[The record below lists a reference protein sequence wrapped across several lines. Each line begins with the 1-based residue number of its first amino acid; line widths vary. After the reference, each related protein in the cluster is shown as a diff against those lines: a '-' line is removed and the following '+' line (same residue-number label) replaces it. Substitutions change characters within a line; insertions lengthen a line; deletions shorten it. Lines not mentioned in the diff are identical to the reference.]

1 MPGESTDRS
10 VPAARH
16 QDQGDEATRLPGPD
30 MTRHPSTDSMP
41 SDSGSTPSDS
51 GSTPSDSGSIPSDS
65 GSSPSPS
72 TPQKPLPVCDSPF
85 GPRLLRATPSHS
97 VTLRPQPEGSDYR
110 HSNKARLSGR
120 LGGHGPCG
128 RHIPVKMER
137 IKVLTGS
144 EVESDYKEPDTMD
157 TRVVMGQETL
167 LKTSEI
173 QKGKTQGLSSS
184 QAIPLPGVPDAAA
197 PQITPM
203 TDTQMDTAKK
213 ESQRQSP
220 PNGEAQQKGP
230 EQPPNSFPS
239 PLLKTLIPAPSS
251 SAEFIGAGDIL
262 IDNPGEGCTPSQN
275 EVPSASFP
283 ELAYPVVLSFSEPA
297 YIVDPLRVGVPTFLD
312 PDPYYTAPSTPIKA
326 TARHSHMKH
335 HSYPGSPVYPLS
347 PGSPSDSE
355 ELCSPLTSPSGSY
368 VTAEGGSWTSSYT
381 SSTSPS
387 PNLLFTEEA
396 SEAPACF
403 VSSLSEIGDEAG
415 EERSRGRAERGQEQ
429 ERGEAFCLYTSE
441 IFGRSSRLSD
451 TVILE
456 EEDMVRGEEVQG
468 SSGCSHPVVS
478 HSHWMV
484 EDISPRRSSSG
495 RSSDSQEDVVG
506 SEGLLCLLEDAH
518 VRRAEYPATLPQE
531 GLELQLEA
539 CGSDEHYSYIEQLAM
554 ERVRQL
560 ELASDVLG
568 TDTDTA
574 TPSSASISHSSPLL
588 EAFGDIDSNS
598 FMLFPGSC
606 TNDGPDEDRMI
617 PASLL
622 SFPLH
627 TSLIFQADSM
637 EITLFPTEEETEV
650 EEVKKENEEKD
661 VDAYAAGE
669 DEADVEDVDDDDD
682 DDDYEDEEEEATEAK
697 IEEKVAEEEDDVNV
711 AEEECDG
718 KAVEEPTEEDTSTSF
733 LHSLSETSINEG
745 LDESFC
751 YPDDTDDSLDS
762 ASYNGEEDERLYS
775 TERHAHSPEPRGLDA
790 ANCNNLQPEA
800 EQQSVSVQAEPLEGQ
815 IGQDELSHL
824 MEPPHSS
831 ESVPEQPPSSHSP
844 SGSESDME
852 ISSGLSDS
860 PSQPKDVCGSTP
872 VANPPVDSALR
883 HDATNNP
890 ANVCF
895 HAMSCPSVTVQKN
908 TAEQPYRILALEI
921 RPEATVTEVKDQSLL
936 EHIKTERDQQRSG
949 RSEEEPTDELE
960 GDSFKLLIKPRH
972 SQFKSKQHSA
982 GIARPLSSKSET
994 HKSPTSVGA
1003 VIAISV
1009 PIVQTE
1015 HGELELDQ
1023 QNGNALA
1030 EGVSLKCESKEGTST
1045 SMNAGSPTAATN
1057 DLNKGVPLLS
1067 YPKDP
1072 IPNPSNIPISAC
1084 SEVVSDPPDNLIL
1097 NPCPCDS
1104 AQENLREN
1112 TLSAEEGG
1120 TGAHGSP
1127 HTPLAIS
1134 PKRENSETTSAR
1146 GMDSAAMAWG
1156 ADGMGLRLGLGL
1168 GPGATLGAFGVVGS
1182 LSLSLGKSYELEEAE
1197 SLLMCNI
1204 EGQSTQMAMAP
1215 DIPDIDS
1222 GENEN
1227 DGEGDKQNNSALWKR
1242 EGMADVEL
1250 IGEGAPE
1257 SNLSHWRSIE
1267 EISEAG
1273 GGEDGSSRFLD
1284 DNVSNL
1290 NPGDGGNNKDAQDQG
1305 NTLAFNSLEMP
1316 VSGTLNALS
1325 EELRPLNTSV
1335 SVTESTSNIP
1345 LNDVPT
1351 PNEVHVD
1358 RKPTDSSLNL
1368 SETEDVCDSP
1378 CNISALGSDMSIG
1391 GQLPSSPERI
1401 NSRRQNNTESPSASK
1416 EIDIAFSLIGG
1427 SFGSFTS
1434 KPKLNQSRPA
1444 RSCQEIAKAVLGK
1457 DEEENIVPL
1466 LKPLTMELQTE
1477 GQREVAV
1484 SHLTSSDIS
1493 QPKTQN
1499 AFEGVE
1505 TCVCTSGERDVEDKV
1520 KAKNGEKERK
1530 NEPERVTNNEKDNGN
1545 VSPED
1550 FEDSLCHTHHEPCA
1564 DQPVTAKKG
1573 QKGRQDKHKAS
1584 QSATHA
1590 DTGPQPGPEPKEC
1603 GVSLAASAAG
1613 GLTGGF
1619 AHSKSKK
1626 GLKQNKMSV
1635 ASDKQ
1640 QTVPGKGEAEGNQYR
1655 TDNSSSSPDECISS
1669 LGNSISSTR
1678 AQDKLHD
1685 LASKNHSMQKQE
1697 VLDNRPLPRGSP
1709 KDINENNISS
1719 SPTGEHTSSPS
1730 RLFSPPLPLSS
1741 SPRPCSSLDP
1751 EDDLNTSVQESHH
1764 GLPSSA
1770 QNRYPLPVFNTG
1782 ANLPSSCPPS
1792 ILYNNNKNNK
1802 NNNIQK
1808 SRHAPSTPTTSSST
1822 SFSAAPSSIALSH
1835 PSLSQPTQESPS
1847 GSQDQKDSFLYSQ
1860 PDSPPQSEV
1869 AALPSHL
1876 ARPAEPC
1883 SGKDTYRGSSLV
1895 LDTDSE
1901 EDIALPQDHRTQA
1914 RGTAGSRHSSMHKE
1928 CESSNHME
1936 IQPFS
1941 QQLID
1946 RQPCCPISSRHK
1958 FSEEILQSFKNNLGS
1973 CNDSESEGSVPELE
1987 GPETVP
1993 CRPSQSQ
2000 VSQSMSPVDEGLNRP
2015 KQSRSEKKARKAM
2028 SKLGLKPVHGVTRIT
2043 IRKSKSILFVISRPD
2058 VFKSPASDIYIVFGE
2073 AKIEDLSQQVHKA
2086 AAEKFKVPVSSS
2098 PLAPPVP
2105 PSVAIKEESEE
2116 EEEEEEEVDSGGLE
2130 QRDIELVMAQANV
2143 SRAKAV
2149 RALKHNNNDI
2159 VNAIMELTM

>member
-10 VPAARH
+10 VPAVSH
-16 QDQGDEATRLPGPD
+16 QDQGDEVTRLPGPG
-30 MTRHPSTDSMP
+30 RI
-41 SDSGSTPSDS
+41 GSTPSDS
-51 GSTPSDSGSIPSDS
+51 CSTPSDS

-72 TPQKPLPVCDSPF
+72 TPQKPLPVCTSPF
-85 GPRLLRATPSHS
+85 GPHLLRATPSHS

-110 HSNKARLSGR
+110 HSNKIRLSGR

-157 TRVVMGQETL
+157 TRVVMGQETW

-173 QKGKTQGLSSS
+173 QKGKTKGPSSS
-184 QAIPLPGVPDAAA
+184 QAIPLPGIPGAAV
-197 PQITPM
+197 PQITTM

-213 ESQRQSP
+213 ESQSQSP
-220 PNGEAQQKGP
+220 KRGEDQRKDP

-239 PLLKTLIPAPSS
+239 PLLKTLIPAHSS
-251 SAEFIGAGDIL
+251 SAESITAGDIL
-262 IDNPGEGCTPSQN
+262 TDNPGEGCIPSQN
-275 EVPSASFP
+275 EVPSTSFP

-297 YIVDPLRVGVPTFLD
+297 YLVDPLRVGVPTFLD
-312 PDPYYTAPSTPIKA
+312 PDPYYTAPSTPIKV

-355 ELCSPLTSPSGSY
+355 DLCSPLTSPSGSY

-403 VSSLSEIGDEAG
+403 VSSLSEIGDEVG
-415 EERSRGRAERGQEQ
+415 EERSRGRAEREREH

-451 TVILE
+451 TVIPE
-456 EEDMVRGEEVQG
+456 EEDVVRGEEVQV
-468 SSGCSHPVVS
+468 SSGCSHQVVS

-484 EDISPRRSSSG
+484 EDISTRRSSSG

-506 SEGLLCLLEDAH
+506 SEGSLCLLEDVH
-518 VRRAEYPATLPQE
+518 VRRAEYSATVPQE

-539 CGSDEHYSYIEQLAM
+539 CGSEEHYSYIDQLAM
-554 ERVRQL
+554 ERVRPL
-560 ELASDVLG
+560 ELASDALG
-568 TDTDTA
+568 TDTDTP
-574 TPSSASISHSSPLL
+574 TPSSASLSHSSPLL
-588 EAFGDIDSNS
+588 ENFGDIDSNS
-598 FMLFPGSC
+598 FMLFPGAY
-606 TNDGPDEDRMI
+606 TDDGPDEDRMI

-650 EEVKKENEEKD
+650 EEVNKGNEEKD

-682 DDDYEDEEEEATEAK
+682 DYEDDEEEAADQAK
-697 IEEKVAEEEDDVNV
+697 AEEKVAEEENDVDV
-711 AEEECDG
+711 DVDEEECDG
-718 KAVEEPTEEDTSTSF
+718 KAVEDPTEEDTSASF

-775 TERHAHSPEPRGLDA
+775 TERHAQSPEPR
-790 ANCNNLQPEA
+790 
-800 EQQSVSVQAEPLEGQ
+800 S
-815 IGQDELSHL
+815 
-824 MEPPHSS
+824 HSS
-831 ESVPEQPPSSHSP
+831 EPVPGQPPSSYSP

-852 ISSGLSDS
+852 ISSGL
-860 PSQPKDVCGSTP
+860 
-872 VANPPVDSALR
+872 
-883 HDATNNP
+883 
-890 ANVCF
+890 
-895 HAMSCPSVTVQKN
+895 
-908 TAEQPYRILALEI
+908 
-921 RPEATVTEVKDQSLL
+921 PEATATEIKEKSLH

-949 RSEEEPTDELE
+949 ISENKPTELE

-972 SQFKSKQHSA
+972 SQFKIKQQSA

-994 HKSPTSVGA
+994 QKTPTSIGA

-1009 PIVQTE
+1009 PILQTE

-1030 EGVSLKCESKEGTST
+1030 EGLSLKCESLEGTST
-1045 SMNAGSPTAATN
+1045 SVNAESPTVATN

-1072 IPNPSNIPISAC
+1072 IPNPSNIPVSAC
-1084 SEVVSDPPDNLIL
+1084 SEIVSDPTDNLIL
-1097 NPCPCDS
+1097 NPDLCPCDS

-1134 PKRENSETTSAR
+1134 PKRENSETISGR
-1146 GMDSAAMAWG
+1146 GMDSAAVAWG

-1168 GPGATLGAFGVVGS
+1168 GPGATLGAFGVVES
-1182 LSLSLGKSYELEEAE
+1182 LSISLGKSYELEEAE

-1204 EGQSTQMAMAP
+1204 EGQSTQMAIAP

-1227 DGEGDKQNNSALWKR
+1227 DAEGDKENNSALWKR

-1250 IGEGAPE
+1250 IGEGVPE

-1284 DNVSNL
+1284 DNIGNL
-1290 NPGDGGNNKDAQDQG
+1290 NPGDGGHNKDALDQG
-1305 NTLAFNSLEMP
+1305 NMSAFNSLEMP

-1325 EELRPLNTSV
+1325 EELRPLNANV

-1345 LNDVPT
+1345 LNDVPALD
-1351 PNEVHVD
+1351 EIHVD
-1358 RKPTDSSLNL
+1358 RKSTDSCLNL
-1368 SETEDVCDSP
+1368 SETEDVVSVSP
-1378 CNISALGSDMSIG
+1378 CNISVLGSDMSIA
-1391 GQLPSSPERI
+1391 GQLPSSPELI
-1401 NSRRQNNTESPSASK
+1401 NSTESPSASK
-1416 EIDIAFSLIGG
+1416 EIDIALSLIGG

-1444 RSCQEIAKAVLGK
+1444 RGCQETASG
-1457 DEEENIVPL
+1457 
-1466 LKPLTMELQTE
+1466 TMELQTE
-1477 GQREVAV
+1477 EREVAV
-1484 SHLTSSDIS
+1484 SHLTARDVS
-1493 QPKTQN
+1493 QPKTN
-1499 AFEGVE
+1499 DAFKGGDTGV
-1505 TCVCTSGERDVEDKV
+1505 CNSGEKDDEDKE
-1520 KAKNGEKERK
+1520 KTKNTEKERK
-1530 NEPERVTNNEKDNGN
+1530 NEPEVEKEMIEEKEECEKTSKDVEKMDSNKMKNETEKQKRRGKQRVKNKEENRNA
-1545 VSPED
+1545 SPED
-1550 FEDSLCHTHHEPCA
+1550 LQDSLCHTHHGEPCVE
-1564 DQPVTAKKG
+1564 QPVTAKKG
-1573 QKGRQDKHKAS
+1573 RKGRQDKHKAS
-1584 QSATHA
+1584 QPATHA

-1603 GVSLAASAAG
+1603 GVSLAASADGCLAG
-1613 GLTGGF
+1613 GP
-1619 AHSKSKK
+1619 AHSKSKR
-1626 GLKQNKMSV
+1626 GRKQNKMSV
-1635 ASDKQ
+1635 ASDKW
-1640 QTVPGKGEAEGNQYR
+1640 QTVSGKGEAGGNPYR
-1655 TDNSSSSPDECISS
+1655 TDNSSSSPDDCISS
-1669 LGNSISSTR
+1669 RGNSISATR
-1678 AQDKLHD
+1678 TQDKLHD
-1685 LASKNHSMQKQE
+1685 LASRNHDLIQEQE
-1697 VLDNRPLPRGSP
+1697 VLDNRPLPRGGP

-1719 SPTGEHTSSPS
+1719 SPTREHTSSPS
-1730 RLFSPPLPLSS
+1730 NLVSSPPPLSC
-1741 SPRPCSSLDP
+1741 PRPCSSLHT
-1751 EDDLNTSVQESHH
+1751 EDNLTTPVQESHH
-1764 GLPSSA
+1764 GFPPLA
-1770 QNRYPLPVFNTG
+1770 QNRDLLPVCNTS
-1782 ANLPSSCPPS
+1782 ANQPSSCPQP
-1792 ILYNNNKNNK
+1792 ILKNNK
-1802 NNNIQK
+1802 NKNIQK
-1808 SRHAPSTPTTSSST
+1808 PTYAPSTPTTSSST
-1822 SFSAAPSSIALSH
+1822 SMSSPSIALSP

-1847 GSQDQKDSFLYSQ
+1847 GSQDQKDSMSSLHSRPNF
-1860 PDSPPQSEV
+1860 PPQSEV
-1869 AALPSHL
+1869 PALH
-1876 ARPAEPC
+1876 
-1883 SGKDTYRGSSLV
+1883 K
-1895 LDTDSE
+1895 
-1901 EDIALPQDHRTQA
+1901 DIALSQDHRTQT
-1914 RGTAGSRHSSMHKE
+1914 RGIAGSRHSSMHKDF
-1928 CESSNHME
+1928 ESSNHME

-1941 QQLID
+1941 PQLID

-1987 GPETVP
+1987 GPELVP
-1993 CRPSQSQ
+1993 RRPSQ
-2000 VSQSMSPVDEGLNRP
+2000 SQSMSPVDEGLNRP

-2086 AAEKFKVPVSSS
+2086 AAEKFKVPASSS

-2105 PSVAIKEESEE
+2105 PSIAIKEESDEE
-2116 EEEEEEEVDSGGLE
+2116 EEEEEEDEEEVDTGGLE